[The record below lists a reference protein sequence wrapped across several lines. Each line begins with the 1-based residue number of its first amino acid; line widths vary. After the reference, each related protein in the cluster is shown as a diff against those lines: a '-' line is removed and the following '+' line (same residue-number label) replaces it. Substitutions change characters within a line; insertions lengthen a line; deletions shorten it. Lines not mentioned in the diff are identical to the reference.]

1 MSHSNPAA
9 IMERLAE
16 IEQDLGSRQNEYAT
30 AADDRA
36 RLIRDWERR
45 LALST
50 ARAKGNDANARKQ
63 AALVLAADQDDL
75 YERLMDAEGR
85 YAGLYAAVRVMDTRA
100 TIGMAL
106 LKTHGRIS

>member
-9 IMERLAE
+9 IMARLAE
-16 IEQDLGSRQNEYAT
+16 IENDLATRQNDLES

-36 RLIRDWERR
+36 RLIRDWEKR

-50 ARAKGNDANARKQ
+50 ARAQGGDANARKQ
-63 AALVLAADQDDL
+63 AALVLAAEQDDL
-75 YERLMDAEGR
+75 YERLTDAEGR
-85 YAGLYAAVRVMDTRA
+85 YAGLAAVVRVLDTRS

-106 LKTHGRIS
+106 LKSHGRA

>member
-1 MSHSNPAA
+1 MTYSHPAA
-9 IMERLAE
+9 IVAALEAIDEDLA
-16 IEQDLGSRQNEYAT
+16 QRQNQLEQ

-50 ARAKGNDANARKQ
+50 AQARGGDANARKQ
-63 AALVLAADQDDL
+63 AALVLAAEQDDL
-75 YERLMDAEGR
+75 YERLTVAEGR
-85 YAGLYAAVRVMDTRA
+85 YAGLAAVVRVLDTRS

-106 LKTHGRIS
+106 LKAQARA